1 MSKDPGYSDSKKDTL
16 ESNNRSLRSELDKVK
31 VENEKLI
38 GTLRLFAFPE
48 GKLEHEDVERVSRQ
62 VLKEL
67 GDK

>member
-38 GTLRLFAFPE
+38 NTLRLFAFPE

-67 GDK
+67 GQK